1 MPGSMVFGDYVIEHG
16 SDSDEGHGG
25 GGGVIDAALGRSLVN
40 VFLLLHAIEDSE
52 TSDLAATSNNHGTVE
67 MDFSDDG
74 NSLASR
80 MRRQG
85 RTLLGRSGRRR
96 RNREANQSSGPP

>member
-1 MPGSMVFGDYVIEHG
+1 
-16 SDSDEGHGG
+16 
-25 GGGVIDAALGRSLVN
+25 VIDAVLGRSLVN
-40 VFLLLHAIEDSE
+40 VFLLLHAAIEDSE
-52 TSDLAATSNNHGTVE
+52 SSDLAATSNNHGGTVE
-67 MDFSDDG
+67 MDFSDDS